1 MKKLKRTI
9 FIIAAVLLLCS
20 CGKKDAFPLYILTI
34 WDAPKMEDGY
44 TLDFSQASEQVQQ
57 ERSGF
62 VKAANDISG
71 NIDIYE
77 FAISERQD
85 VISYM
90 GEIAAYFRSTDTMM
104 AVGAN
109 TDIGTMY
116 LEGEA
121 DFFNVPIL
129 SPFVDGD
136 LFDSGTVSHGVNLSP
151 AAEDY
156 AEFFSQHIYEVGFN
170 RQIDSYLFADSAIP
184 DYSVKAGIFF
194 PDDFSGHNTAV
205 LVGQVLMTNG
215 ADLEVYSAYPENY
228 LEQTIDNSWK
238 NDTARMNNLDIV
250 VIVGKY
256 AQEKS
261 DLSRV
266 VESWQD
272 CQTPPSIFV
281 CGMDAFNFSDDLLKY
296 DNLYFLRRTLD
307 MSNCP
312 ADITTYEE
320 AMGYAA
326 GYIAASALLDARENP
341 PASGSGFFD
350 FLRGNT
356 DKAEKHR
363 LYIEAYRDN
372 VSSSLRNLGGKEI
385 PCLGTLSYAQ
395 DGNVVVPMGLF
406 RYKGNNQMELADE
419 TEIFNRVVR
428 HIREEYNV
436 ND

>member
-1 MKKLKRTI
+1 MKKLKRTM
-9 FIIAAVLLLCS
+9 FILAAVLLLCS
-20 CGKKDAFPLYILTI
+20 CSKKEAFPLYILTI

-44 TLDFSQASEQVQQ
+44 TLDFSKTSEQVQL

-62 VKAANDISG
+62 LKGANDISG
-71 NIDIYE
+71 SVDIYE
-77 FAISERQD
+77 YAISEQQN
-85 VISYM
+85 VITFMS
-90 GEIAAYFRSTDTMM
+90 EIALYFRKTDAML

-136 LFDSGTVSHGVNLSP
+136 LFGSDAVSHGVNLSP
-151 AAEDY
+151 TAEDY
-156 AEFFSQHIYEVGFN
+156 AEFFSKHVYQVGFN
-170 RQIDSYLFADSAIP
+170 RQIDSYLFENSAVP

-205 LVGQVLMTNG
+205 LIGQMLMTNG
-215 ADLEVYSAYPENY
+215 ADLEVYSAYPDSY

-238 NDTARMNNLDIV
+238 NDTNRMNNLDIV

-261 DLSRV
+261 DLSSV
-266 VESWQD
+266 VETWQD

-281 CGMDAFNFSDDLLKY
+281 CGMDAFDFSDDLAQY
-296 DNLYFLRRTLD
+296 DNLYFIRRTLD
-307 MSNCP
+307 MSKCP
-312 ADITTYEE
+312 ADITTYDE

-326 GYIAASALLDARENP
+326 GYIAASVLLDARENP
-341 PASGSGFFD
+341 PASSSSFFD
-350 FLRGNT
+350 ILKGNT
-356 DKAEKHR
+356 DKAETHR

-372 VSSSLRNLGGKEI
+372 VGSSLRNLSGKEI
-385 PCLGTLSYAQ
+385 PCLGTLSFEQ
-395 DGNVVVPMGLF
+395 NGNVNIPMGLF
-406 RYKGNNQMELADE
+406 RYKGNYQMELADE
-419 TEIFNRVVR
+419 SEIFNRVVR